1 MTHTLLFYK
10 LLTYISIYNE
20 ITFFFVFALKSVPLE
35 IIWWFFSIG
44 PANFSASDRRRVD
57 FPSVWESPEK
67 NKNLKLIK
75 MAQKRNRAKRKC
87 HTCFF
92 VFHLLKMK
100 LVPIDS
106 GLKFAPGNQTHF
118 FKKVGVV
125 PRKAAKFEK
134 VVWNSKNTTF
144 VTYSR

>member
-1 MTHTLLFYK
+1 M
-10 LLTYISIYNE
+10 
-20 ITFFFVFALKSVPLE
+20 
-35 IIWWFFSIG
+35 
-44 PANFSASDRRRVD
+44 D

-87 HTCFF
+87 HTSFF

-100 LVPIDS
+100 FVPIDS
-106 GLKFAPGNQTHF
+106 GLKSAPGNQTHF

-134 VVWNSKNTTF
+134 VV
-144 VTYSR
+144 